1 MDITSLTVVLSV
13 VVIVAASV
21 LTASN
26 EPPLWVYLL
35 TGAGSLPLS
44 HALLGTQ
51 YLSSTVGDGGVAP
64 WVVRLAVVATL
75 TAALSFLVGGDGRG
89 RAQDDDRTT
98 GGHPSS
104 RAAA

>member
-1 MDITSLTVVLSV
+1 MDITSLTVVLGV

-44 HALLGTQ
+44 HALLGTHC
-51 YLSSTVGDGGVAP
+51 LSSTVGDSGVAP
-64 WVVRLAVVATL
+64 WVVRLAVIGTL
-75 TAALSFLVGGDGRG
+75 TAALSFFVGGDGRG
-89 RAQDDDRTT
+89 RAVEGRTGPRGSPR
-98 GGHPSS
+98 GGRP
-104 RAAA
+104 